1 MRLQGTVWRAHNPRW
16 SFAPESGDGAALH
29 GGRFNRIGSPAL
41 YTSLRFETAW
51 LEAQQGFA
59 FKVQPLTLCAYA
71 VDCAD
76 LADLTDPGTCRELR
90 VEPADLAC
98 PGEYLLALGQ
108 MPPSWL
114 LADRLAAAGC
124 AGLQAPS
131 RAPGATPFDLNVVFW
146 RWEAVPPHQVKVI
159 DPERRLP
166 RNPLSWR

>member
-1 MRLQGTVWRAHNPRW
+1 MRLLGTVWRAHNPRW

-29 GGRFNRIGSPAL
+29 GGRYNRIGNPAL

-59 FKVQPLTLCAYA
+59 FKAQPLTLCAYA

-76 LADLTDPGTCRELR
+76 LADLTDPGTCGELR
-90 VEPADLAC
+90 IEPADLAC
-98 PGEYLLALGQ
+98 AWEYLLALGQ
-108 MPPSWL
+108 VPPSWL
-114 LADRLAAAGC
+114 LADRLAAAGY

-146 RWEAVPPHQVKVI
+146 RWAAVPPHQVKVI
-159 DPERRLP
+159 DPEGRLP